1 MRGRGGKHHHY
12 VCFYVI
18 CFHCHLF
25 HTRFSLSFFLCS
37 YCLLGFLLRQFHIT
51 CGLLGIIV
59 YLFGA
64 FHCSC
69 VVGYTP
75 SIRNDDAYLSPPHDR
90 IIIRV
95 NYAQIAHKLTIKSLC
110 CVYTITSIYT
120 RVYTKDWSEPTH
132 YSHRSHSHIYSPCI
146 KRCRTTTAMIKSI
159 GLVIFWHLSAAKP
172 LRRFRKNTPKDSH
185 ET

>member
-95 NYAQIAHKLTIKSLC
+95 NYAQIAHKLTIKSFC
-110 CVYTITSIYT
+110 YVYTLTSIYIAFI
-120 RVYTKDWSEPTH
+120 RK
-132 YSHRSHSHIYSPCI
+132 
-146 KRCRTTTAMIKSI
+146 I
-159 GLVIFWHLSAAKP
+159 GLNPPTTPTDAALIFIAFASNDTAQQ
-172 LRRFRKNTPKDSH
+172 
-185 ET
+185 